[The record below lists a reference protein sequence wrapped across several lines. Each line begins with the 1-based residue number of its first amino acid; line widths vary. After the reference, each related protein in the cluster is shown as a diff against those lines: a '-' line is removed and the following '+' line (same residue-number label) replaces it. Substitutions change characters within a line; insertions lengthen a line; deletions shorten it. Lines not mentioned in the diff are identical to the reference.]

1 MNNEPEDS
9 AGRKPSPPMRRRWLL
24 VIARWV
30 LVAAW
35 IGVVLAEPWNGN
47 AFPGIAR
54 YFAFGLLGFLLAN
67 ALWQHMP
74 LKRACAA
81 AFVCA
86 ALIGAVD
93 TLFLQTGPIMAD
105 GLPKLLAAIGGA
117 GSGALLAVP
126 LLKKIDRLIAPR

>member
-9 AGRKPSPPMRRRWLL
+9 AGHNPPPPMRPRWLL

-30 LVAAW
+30 LVAVW
-35 IGVVLAEPWNGN
+35 IGVVLAKPWNGN
-47 AFPGIAR
+47 AFPGITR
-54 YFAFGLLGFLLAN
+54 YFAFGLLGFLWAN

-81 AFVCA
+81 AFVYA

-93 TLFLQTGPIMAD
+93 ILLLQTGPIIAD
-105 GLPKLLAAIGGA
+105 GLSKLLAAIGGA

-126 LLKKIDRLIAPR
+126 LLKKIDRLITPR